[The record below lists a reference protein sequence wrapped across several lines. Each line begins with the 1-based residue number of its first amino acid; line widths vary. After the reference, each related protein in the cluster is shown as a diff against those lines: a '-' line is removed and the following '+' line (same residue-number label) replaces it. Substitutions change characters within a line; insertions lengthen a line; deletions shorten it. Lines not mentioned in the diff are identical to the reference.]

1 MNYCCLS
8 RDGTLLDE
16 LHGQAAAGQ
25 RPDLER
31 QRVERLLGRV
41 PRLGSLHVPVADKV
55 RLEDAE
61 LSHLYIYC
69 FLSRCRCCAPCCSC
83 PLRP

>member
-1 MNYCCLS
+1 MRVLLLLINYCCFS

-41 PRLGSLHVPVADKV
+41 PRLGSLHVPVTDKV

-61 LSHLYIYC
+61 LSQDVN
-69 FLSRCRCCAPCCSC
+69 
-83 PLRP
+83 

>member
-41 PRLGSLHVPVADKV
+41 PRLGSLHVPVTDKV
-55 RLEDAE
+55 RLEDAV
-61 LSHLYIYC
+61 LSQYVSID
-69 FLSRCRCCAPCCSC
+69 SC
-83 PLRP
+83 PGVAAAVPAAAAR

>member
-1 MNYCCLS
+1 M
-8 RDGTLLDE
+8 
-16 LHGQAAAGQ
+16 AGQ
-25 RPDLER
+25 RPNLER

-41 PRLGSLHVPVADKV
+41 PRLGSLHVQVADKV